1 MLPINFV
8 IRFPTQLWSRAD
20 FKLEQSRF
28 EFHTGTT
35 QTNQKRTGNQGK
47 TPNRAQVQSFASRS
61 LCPLFWSESSVSIK
75 SQGSFTEAQNQA
87 PNTES
92 HVGQFQH
99 HAVQYLRFQTPLIR
113 SRHKRL
119 GQGGT
124 LSTRQLTTFEV
135 HLSGKVVRG
144 QLLKS

>member
-8 IRFPTQLWSRAD
+8 IRFSTQLWSRAD

-28 EFHTGTT
+28 EFHTGTS

-47 TPNRAQVQSFASRS
+47 TPNRAKMQSFASRS

-87 PNTES
+87 PNKES

-99 HAVQYLRFQTPLIR
+99 HTVHNLRSQTPLIR
-113 SRHKRL
+113 RRHKKL

-124 LSTRQLTTFEV
+124 LSIRQLTTFEV
-135 HLSGKVVRG
+135 HLSGNVVRG
-144 QLLKS
+144 QSLKS